1 MYNEGGYG
9 QKAVEKLL
17 ALTKENDICVVDTVS
32 VSVGQ
37 KEPSFTSIVDNLYK
51 KGDGAKVIYFYLQ
64 ILILIN
70 FDFTMTVWR
79 GHDNNMS
86 LGFGV
91 PNLIRDVFVF
101 SFYCLHDV
109 PEVVTHTVTII
120 FFYIFFV
127 QKRIWKQKTLICNLF
142 SFH

>member
-51 KGDGAKVIYFYLQ
+51 KGNGAKVIYFLSTNSFSYT
-64 ILILIN
+64 ICFYN
-70 FDFTMTVWR
+70 D
-79 GHDNNMS
+79 S
-86 LGFGV
+86 L
-91 PNLIRDVFVF
+91 
-101 SFYCLHDV
+101 
-109 PEVVTHTVTII
+109 
-120 FFYIFFV
+120 
-127 QKRIWKQKTLICNLF
+127 KRT
-142 SFH
+142 

>member
-70 FDFTMTVWR
+70 FDFTMTV
-79 GHDNNMS
+79 
-86 LGFGV
+86 
-91 PNLIRDVFVF
+91 
-101 SFYCLHDV
+101 
-109 PEVVTHTVTII
+109 
-120 FFYIFFV
+120 
-127 QKRIWKQKTLICNLF
+127 
-142 SFH
+142 